1 MAFVHLHNHTVYS
14 MLDGAT
20 RIKDMVSRAVE
31 LGMPAVAITDHGYM
45 YGVPELGLACDAVNH
60 GTPEYK
66 VWSHD
71 KSFLEKGRRDELECP
86 DQESDPRGYEQHMK
100 DLAMWDE
107 KGNID
112 ELKPP
117 LVIKPI
123 FGCEVYFTPDETLAR
138 DRKPEL
144 YHMVL
149 FAQNEKGYVNLMQTV
164 SEAAVQGFYYK
175 PRVTLDNLRRHREGL
190 IASSACIAGIIPKCI
205 DRGEMATAIEWAE
218 TFRDTFE
225 PGNFYIEIQEH
236 GITTDSGITDEELSR
251 TLIQIAEQVGVKVIA
266 TNDFHYLT
274 REDAPVQ
281 DVVMC
286 IGTNSKIDD
295 PNRIRMEGSEFYMKT
310 EEEMRALF
318 PYCPEACDNTVEIAE
333 KCNVELDW
341 DSIILP
347 NYPLLDPGETHESQF
362 RRECEEGLAKRYG
375 DDWDGREIGG
385 VDIRERFEFE
395 YKVICDKGFAA
406 YFLIVAEYV
415 RWAKQN
421 GIGVGPGRGSAAG
434 ALVAYAMDI
443 TTFDPLSNGLMF
455 ERFLSP
461 ERTEMPDIDMD
472 FDDERRLEVIEH
484 VRQLYGPEKV
494 THVITYSTIKA
505 KQAIND
511 AARVLDYPVY
521 MGQRLSKMV
530 SADPGVKLKQ
540 VLEKQPGKEDLYSP
554 DFVEAYQK
562 DEDARRIIDTALSI
576 EGLTRGEGVHACA
589 VLICRDAV
597 NEHVPTKLD
606 TKGGVEITQ
615 YEGHTV
621 ADMGLLKMDFLGLR
635 TLTVIS
641 KAKANIKKSFGIDI
655 DVDAIPFDD
664 PKIFELMSSG
674 RTAGV
679 FQVESAGMTA
689 TIKNMK
695 PTEYKH
701 VVALIALYRP
711 GPLGAGMVT
720 SYINRMN
727 GKEPA
732 VSYDPRLDGI
742 LGETYGTMVY
752 QEQVMLISVEM
763 CGFSKG
769 ESDSR
774 IRKPVAKKKI
784 KMLTDQVF
792 KWSDGEDETIYDH
805 WMNGAEKNG
814 YKRSVAQKIWDDVLE
829 FASYAFNKSHSAGYA
844 ILVMQTAWLKAHY
857 PNEYMAA
864 VLTSYTGK
872 TDKIV
877 HYVSACRHDGIAVL
891 PPDINESGTEFTAT
905 PEGVRFGLAGIRGVG
920 EGVTQAII
928 GEREKGGPFKN
939 LHDFVERVDSSQ
951 ANRRVIEALIKGG
964 AFDSTGYPR
973 RQLMHFVDRD
983 NPENIIDAAV
993 KRQKDRAAGQTSL
1006 FDVFGDV
1013 EGSGFE
1019 VIVPEPDGQEWDRH
1033 MKLSF
1038 EKEVLGIYVS
1048 DHPLRPYEY
1057 ALAKAREFT
1066 LSQIDTGFETM
1077 GPTGNAVNQ
1086 EIPEGKP
1093 YWWAGMV
1100 SGVGKRVTKNGDPM
1114 AIVQLEDMEGE
1125 ATVVVFPKTY
1135 KQCEGYLYGEVDP
1148 ETGAQLSDAFIRVK
1162 GKLERSDRGD
1172 QIIAQEIEP
1181 LVLSEESNRPKVF
1194 EIMIPSSRFS
1204 QSNMA
1209 RLATVLNTNP
1219 GGDRV
1224 ELFIE
1229 QADGQTMRAEIPT
1242 RVNARSIPLIAE
1254 VKGIVGN
1261 KGRVTV
1267 I

>member
-1 MAFVHLHNHTVYS
+1 MAFVHLHNHSEYS

-20 RIKDMVSRAVE
+20 RISDMVKRAVD
-31 LGMPAVAITDHGYM
+31 LGMPAVALTDHGYM
-45 YGVPELGLACDAVNH
+45 YGIPELGLACDAINH

-66 VWSHD
+66 TWSHD

-86 DQESDPRGYEQHMK
+86 DQASDPRGYEQHMK
-100 DLAMWDE
+100 DLAMWDA

-205 DRGEMATAIEWAE
+205 DRGEMDKAIEWAE

-236 GITTDSGITDEELSR
+236 GITTDSGITDEELSK

-274 REDAPVQ
+274 RDDAPVQ

-318 PYCPEACDNTVEIAE
+318 PYCPEACDNTLEIAE
-333 KCNVELDW
+333 KCDVELDW

-375 DDWDGREIGG
+375 DDWDGRSING

-540 VLEKQPGKEDLYSP
+540 VLEKQPGKEDLYNP

-814 YKRSVAQKIWDDVLE
+814 YKREVAQKIWDDVLE

-920 EGVTQAII
+920 EGVTQTII
-928 GEREKGGPFKN
+928 EEREKGGPFKN

-973 RQLMHFVDRD
+973 RQLMHFVDRE

-1100 SGVGKRVTKNGDPM
+1100 SGVSKRVTKNGDPM

-1135 KQCEGYLYGEVDP
+1135 KQCEGYLYGEIDP
-1148 ETGAQLSDAFIRVK
+1148 ETGVQLSDAFIRVK

-1172 QIIAQEIEP
+1172 QIIAQEVEP
-1181 LVLSEESNRPKVF
+1181 LVLNEESNRPKVF
-1194 EIMIPSSRFS
+1194 EIMIPSARFS

>member
-20 RIKDMVSRAVE
+20 RIKDMVARAVE

-100 DLAMWDE
+100 DLAMWDA

-205 DRGEMATAIEWAE
+205 DRGEMDKAIEWAE

-236 GITTDSGITDEELSR
+236 GITTDSGITDEELSK
-251 TLIQIAEQVGVKVIA
+251 TLIQIAERVGVKVIA

-274 REDAPVQ
+274 RDDAPVQ

-318 PYCPEACDNTVEIAE
+318 PYCPEACDNTLEIAE
-333 KCNVELDW
+333 KCDVELDW

-375 DDWDGREIGG
+375 DDWDGRSING

-540 VLEKQPGKEDLYSP
+540 VLEKQPGKEDLYNP

-814 YKRSVAQKIWDDVLE
+814 YKREVAQKIWDDVLE

-864 VLTSYTGK
+864 MLTSYTGK

-928 GEREKGGPFKN
+928 EEREKGGPFKN

-973 RQLMHFVDRD
+973 RQLMHFVDRE

-1100 SGVGKRVTKNGDPM
+1100 SGVSKRVTKNGDPM

-1135 KQCEGYLYGEVDP
+1135 KQCEGYLYGEIDP
-1148 ETGAQLSDAFIRVK
+1148 ETGVQLSDAFIRVK

-1172 QIIAQEIEP
+1172 QIIAQEVEP
-1181 LVLSEESNRPKVF
+1181 LVLNEESNRPKVF
-1194 EIMIPSSRFS
+1194 EIMIPSARFS

>member
-1 MAFVHLHNHTVYS
+1 
-14 MLDGAT
+14 
-20 RIKDMVSRAVE
+20 
-31 LGMPAVAITDHGYM
+31 
-45 YGVPELGLACDAVNH
+45 
-60 GTPEYK
+60 
-66 VWSHD
+66 
-71 KSFLEKGRRDELECP
+71 
-86 DQESDPRGYEQHMK
+86 
-100 DLAMWDE
+100 
-107 KGNID
+107 
-112 ELKPP
+112 
-117 LVIKPI
+117 
-123 FGCEVYFTPDETLAR
+123 
-138 DRKPEL
+138 
-144 YHMVL
+144 
-149 FAQNEKGYVNLMQTV
+149 
-164 SEAAVQGFYYK
+164 
-175 PRVTLDNLRRHREGL
+175 
-190 IASSACIAGIIPKCI
+190 
-205 DRGEMATAIEWAE
+205 
-218 TFRDTFE
+218 
-225 PGNFYIEIQEH
+225 
-236 GITTDSGITDEELSR
+236 
-251 TLIQIAEQVGVKVIA
+251 
-266 TNDFHYLT
+266 
-274 REDAPVQ
+274 
-281 DVVMC
+281 
-286 IGTNSKIDD
+286 
-295 PNRIRMEGSEFYMKT
+295 
-310 EEEMRALF
+310 
-318 PYCPEACDNTVEIAE
+318 
-333 KCNVELDW
+333 
-341 DSIILP
+341 
-347 NYPLLDPGETHESQF
+347 
-362 RRECEEGLAKRYG
+362 
-375 DDWDGREIGG
+375 
-385 VDIRERFEFE
+385 
-395 YKVICDKGFAA
+395 
-406 YFLIVAEYV
+406 
-415 RWAKQN
+415 
-421 GIGVGPGRGSAAG
+421 
-434 ALVAYAMDI
+434 MDI

-1194 EIMIPSSRFS
+1194 EIMVPSSRFS

>member
-1 MAFVHLHNHTVYS
+1 
-14 MLDGAT
+14 
-20 RIKDMVSRAVE
+20 
-31 LGMPAVAITDHGYM
+31 
-45 YGVPELGLACDAVNH
+45 
-60 GTPEYK
+60 
-66 VWSHD
+66 
-71 KSFLEKGRRDELECP
+71 
-86 DQESDPRGYEQHMK
+86 
-100 DLAMWDE
+100 
-107 KGNID
+107 
-112 ELKPP
+112 
-117 LVIKPI
+117 
-123 FGCEVYFTPDETLAR
+123 
-138 DRKPEL
+138 
-144 YHMVL
+144 
-149 FAQNEKGYVNLMQTV
+149 
-164 SEAAVQGFYYK
+164 
-175 PRVTLDNLRRHREGL
+175 
-190 IASSACIAGIIPKCI
+190 
-205 DRGEMATAIEWAE
+205 
-218 TFRDTFE
+218 
-225 PGNFYIEIQEH
+225 
-236 GITTDSGITDEELSR
+236 
-251 TLIQIAEQVGVKVIA
+251 
-266 TNDFHYLT
+266 
-274 REDAPVQ
+274 
-281 DVVMC
+281 
-286 IGTNSKIDD
+286 
-295 PNRIRMEGSEFYMKT
+295 
-310 EEEMRALF
+310 
-318 PYCPEACDNTVEIAE
+318 
-333 KCNVELDW
+333 
-341 DSIILP
+341 
-347 NYPLLDPGETHESQF
+347 
-362 RRECEEGLAKRYG
+362 
-375 DDWDGREIGG
+375 
-385 VDIRERFEFE
+385 
-395 YKVICDKGFAA
+395 
-406 YFLIVAEYV
+406 
-415 RWAKQN
+415 
-421 GIGVGPGRGSAAG
+421 
-434 ALVAYAMDI
+434 MDI

-928 GEREKGGPFKN
+928 EEREKGGPFKN

-1194 EIMIPSSRFS
+1194 EIMVPSSRFS

>member
-86 DQESDPRGYEQHMK
+86 DQESDPRGYEQHVK
-100 DLAMWDE
+100 DIAMWDE

-236 GITTDSGITDEELSR
+236 GITTDSGITDEELSK

-310 EEEMRALF
+310 EEEMRSLF
-318 PYCPEACDNTVEIAE
+318 PYCPEACDNTLEIAE

-540 VLEKQPGKEDLYSP
+540 VLEKQPGKEDLYNP

-928 GEREKGGPFKN
+928 EEREKGGPFKN

-1100 SGVGKRVTKNGDPM
+1100 SGVGKRVTKNGEPM

-1181 LVLSEESNRPKVF
+1181 LVLNEECNRPKVF
-1194 EIMIPSSRFS
+1194 EIMVPSSRFS

>member
-225 PGNFYIEIQEH
+225 PGNFYIEIQEP
-236 GITTDSGITDEELSR
+236 GITPDSGITDEELSR

-928 GEREKGGPFKN
+928 EEREKGGPFKN

-1194 EIMIPSSRFS
+1194 EIMVPSSRFS